1 MREVFSV
8 TQDIVMEIFR
18 EAIMLAFKLAL
29 PVLLTAMIVG
39 LVIAILQAATQIH
52 EQTISFAPKAIA
64 VGLVLFFMAP
74 WMTNEII
81 DFVNFVFEKMATI
94 PIT

>member
-1 MREVFSV
+1 
-8 TQDIVMEIFR
+8 
-18 EAIMLAFKLAL
+18 MLAFKLAL

-74 WMTNEII
+74 WMTNQII

>member
-1 MREVFSV
+1 M
-8 TQDIVMEIFR
+8 TQDIVMSIFR

-29 PVLLTAMIVG
+29 PVLLAAMVVG
-39 LVIAILQAATQIH
+39 LVVAILQAATQIH

-74 WMTNEII
+74 WMTNEIL
-81 DFVNFVFEKMATI
+81 DFFKFVFEQISAI

>member
-1 MREVFSV
+1 M
-8 TQDIVMEIFR
+8 TQDVVMEIMH

-29 PVLLTAMIVG
+29 PVLLVAMIVG
-39 LVIAILQAATQIH
+39 LIIAILQAATQIH
-52 EQTISFAPKAIA
+52 EQTISFAPKAVA
-64 VGLVLFFMAP
+64 VGLTLFFMAP

-81 DFVNFVFEKMATI
+81 DFIDFIFEKMAAT

>member
-1 MREVFSV
+1 
-8 TQDIVMEIFR
+8 MEIFR

-29 PVLLTAMIVG
+29 PVLLVAMIVG

-52 EQTISFAPKAIA
+52 EQTISFAPKAVA
-64 VGLVLFFMAP
+64 VGLTLFFLAP
-74 WMTNEII
+74 WMTNECI
-81 DFVNFVFEKMATI
+81 DFVKFIFEKMAQT

>member
-1 MREVFSV
+1 
-8 TQDIVMEIFR
+8 MEIFR

-74 WMTNEII
+74 WMTNQII

>member
-1 MREVFSV
+1 M
-8 TQDIVMEIFR
+8 TQDVVMEIML
-18 EAIMLAFKLAL
+18 EEIMLAFKLAL
-29 PVLLTAMIVG
+29 PVLLVAMIVG

-52 EQTISFAPKAIA
+52 EQTISFAPKAVA
-64 VGLVLFFMAP
+64 VGLTLFFMAP

-81 DFVNFVFEKMATI
+81 DFIDFIFEKMAAT

>member
-1 MREVFSV
+1 M
-8 TQDIVMEIFR
+8 TQDLVMEIFR
-18 EAIMLAFKLAL
+18 EAVMLAFKLAL
-29 PVLLTAMIVG
+29 PVLLVAMIVG
-39 LVIAILQAATQIH
+39 LIIAILQAATQIH

-64 VGLVLFFMAP
+64 VGLVLFFMGP

-81 DFVNFVFEKMATI
+81 DFINFIFEKMSEI